1 MNKIKCKCGNTIV
14 LDYSKAEHL
23 DTTGNKNYYLW
34 TCKSCGQDYQQEVA
48 SSIKIKDKDIIK
60 K

>member
-14 LDYSKAEHL
+14 LDYSRAKIIEESQKK
-23 DTTGNKNYYLW
+23 GIYMW
-34 TCKSCGQDYQQEVA
+34 TCKSCGQDYHQDVVA
-48 SSIKIKDKDIIK
+48 SIKIKDKDIIK